1 MVSTG
6 APNAAGPPG
15 HRAIF
20 TDRDGTLGPDLHYLK
35 EAERFELFRGVGGA
49 IRKAHDAGYL
59 VIGVTNQSGIE
70 RGLYTREDVEAIHRR
85 VNDLLVPYVTRIDAF
100 YYCPH
105 APEAHCDCRKPRTL
119 LFEQARAAWNIDFAR
134 SAIIGDRK
142 LDIEAGRRLGLLT
155 VHVPNVARPH
165 EEAQEF
171 PPGAPR
177 ADIRAE
183 SFADGVDQIL
193 ARG

>member
-1 MVSTG
+1 M
-6 APNAAGPPG
+6 
-15 HRAIF
+15 
-20 TDRDGTLGPDLHYLK
+20 GPDLHYLK
-35 EAERFELFRGVGGA
+35 EADRFELFRGVGGA
-49 IRKAHDAGYL
+49 IRRARDAGFL
-59 VIGVTNQSGIE
+59 VICVTNQSGIE
-70 RGLYTREDVEAIHRR
+70 RGFYTRDDVEAIHHRI
-85 VNDLLVPYVTRIDAF
+85 NDLLAASKARIDAF

-119 LFEQARAAWNIDFAR
+119 LFEQARSDWNIDFGR

-155 VHVPNVARPH
+155 VHVPNLARPH

-171 PPGAPR
+171 PPGAVR
-177 ADIRAE
+177 ADLRAE
-183 SFADGVDQIL
+183 SFADAVAQIL